1 MLEYQYKRVD
11 KFYKNATKYG
21 AKAVQNSA
29 YVFTHQILTDLFAS
43 AEKRQNYIKKLII
56 FLKNRKIVLDF

>member
-43 AEKRQNYIKKLII
+43 AEKRQNYIKKANHIS
-56 FLKNRKIVLDF
+56 KK